1 MRITDEVLSAFLD
14 HELSEP
20 EMDAVRE
27 QLALDP
33 GLADRLAELAAVDA
47 ELQRHYGAIDDQP
60 MPDSVTRLLDQ
71 PKPAASSDN
80 VVAFPWWRQ
89 LRAHSGKAV
98 AAAVIA
104 GLAMTQWL
112 NTPAL
117 NEPAGLALAE
127 VLEHEASGRAYAL
140 SSDVTLT
147 PRLTFQ
153 NQAGD
158 WCRQFRVDRP
168 AAASEQIACRDG
180 SGHWEVVAQVDVPA
194 TPGTQRYQ
202 TASGGSVLDDELDR
216 RMSGSPIAPEAE
228 MTLLETQWSSP

>member
-1 MRITDEVLSAFLD
+1 MRITDDVLSAFLD

-33 GLADRLAELAAVDA
+33 ELADRLAELAAVDA
-47 ELQRHYGAIDDQP
+47 RLQRHYGAIDDQP
-60 MPDSVTRLLDQ
+60 MPEAVTRLLEQ
-71 PKPAASSDN
+71 PGPGDRSDN
-80 VVAFPWWRQ
+80 LVAFPWWRR

-112 NTPAL
+112 NAPAL
-117 NEPAGLALAE
+117 NEPAGQALAE

-180 SGHWEVVAQVDVPA
+180 SGHWEVVAQVDVPS

-202 TASGGSVLDDELDR
+202 TASGGSALDSALDR
-216 RMSGSPIAPEAE
+216 IMAGQPLA
-228 MTLLETQWSSP
+228 LEKERDLISERWGRH